1 MGIIKRIIMNKDSF
15 KFIICSF
22 FMLVSLHSVLYS
34 QSPGQLSGIRF
45 FGNNEIYTDGVS
57 KISSKKITYA
67 EIQGS
72 PFLYDSFFP
81 SDVFDTQN
89 RKVGRFMIRYN
100 LATQELHF
108 LNNDSIE
115 LVISDPIS
123 KIVMF
128 SKNITVDSA
137 EIFLKMGYDFL
148 SLSDQLKGL
157 VQQMNNGKYSLYK
170 FTKKSV
176 IFVDSP
182 LEAAQ
187 RNYFRSASL
196 YFLKTPTML
205 IHLKKLSSDQI
216 MSNLDSSNLIEK
228 WIKENNLKLN
238 KEEDVVKCLDYYN
251 SLLK

>member
-1 MGIIKRIIMNKDSF
+1 MDTINPIIMKRDSF

-22 FMLVSLHSVLYS
+22 LCLLSVHNFLYS
-34 QSPGQLSGIRF
+34 QSPGQLSGVRF
-45 FGNNEIYTDGVS
+45 FGNNEIYADGVS
-57 KISSKKITYA
+57 KIDSKKITYA
-67 EIQGS
+67 EVQGS

-89 RKVGRFMIRYN
+89 RKIGRFMIRFN

-115 LVISDPIS
+115 LVISDPVS

-128 SKNITVDSA
+128 SKNTSVDSP
-137 EIFLKMGYDFL
+137 EVFLKMGYDFL
-148 SLSDQLKGL
+148 SISDQLKGL

-182 LEAAQ
+182 LEAAK

-205 IHLKKLSSDQI
+205 IQLKKLSSDQI
-216 MSNLDSSNLIEK
+216 MSNLDSSNLFEK
-228 WIKENNLKLN
+228 WIRENGLKLN